1 MKRPLLTALAV
12 LATGTIVVAGV
23 DSARAD
29 TLRTEHRVV
38 KVGAARS
45 VDVHLRIG
53 AGRLQVAG
61 GARTLLDARFRYNHD
76 DWRPEVRYAVRERR
90 GRLTVQ
96 QPSTNDNDVGDLTN
110 IQYDWNVRLNSRVPM
125 GLKVEEG
132 AGTGILLLGS
142 LSLTGLDVKL
152 GVGETTLNLA
162 GNPSHSFNATIH
174 GGVGELTVV
183 LPRRVGVRVT
193 AQHGLGEIDAH
204 GLRQNGDTYVN
215 SAYGSSRVTVN
226 VTIEHGV
233 GTIVIEQAGE
243 ATG

>member
-1 MKRPLLTALAV
+1 MKRPILAALAV
-12 LATGTIVVAGV
+12 LATGTIVLAAVG
-23 DSARAD
+23 SARAD

-38 KVGAARS
+38 QVGAARW
-45 VDVHLRIG
+45 VDVHLSIG

-76 DWRPEVRYAVRERR
+76 NWKPEVRYAVRARR
-90 GRLTVQ
+90 GQLTVQ
-96 QPSTNDNDVGDLTN
+96 QPSTGDAGDLTTV
-110 IQYDWNVRLNSRVPM
+110 QYDWNVRLNSRVPM
-125 GLKVEEG
+125 GLRVEAG
-132 AGTGILLLGS
+132 AGTSTLLLGS

-162 GNPSHSFNATIH
+162 GNRSHSFNATIQ
-174 GGVGELTVV
+174 GGVGKLTVV

-193 AQHGLGEIDAH
+193 AKHGLGEFAVH
-204 GLRQNGDTYVN
+204 GLRQDGDTYVN

-233 GTIVIEQAGE
+233 GTIVLEQAG
-243 ATG
+243 